1 MHLKSQDKARISGS
15 FTVVREPDRQDVAA
29 QSDPKVIAT
38 VSEMLSTIERG
49 GIEEVR
55 RYAEKLDGYRAL
67 AEDYFDIDSY
77 REFCAEHL
85 AHLDEVTLEFV
96 ESQAFDD
103 LLVSTVQR
111 TFPEHEHE
119 HFVAHYRGLLGM
131 WVTDQHATVAG

>member
-55 RYAEKLDGYRAL
+55 RYAEKLDGWTGGTDFEISPERVDELTATLPPDLCSAL
-67 AEDYFDIDSY
+67 DAGAERTRRFAGMQ
-77 REFCAEHL
+77 R
-85 AHLDEVTLEFV
+85 AHLHDFEE
-96 ESQAFDD
+96 
-103 LLVSTVQR
+103 
-111 TFPEHEHE
+111 
-119 HFVAHYRGLLGM
+119 
-131 WVTDQHATVAG
+131 AGHW